1 VFDEVT
7 EFSRHWPLEP
17 FDHPMADD
25 GTFHVYVEDVA
36 ETIDGFQAEDR
47 HGRRAPVCVCQSGLP
62 NVLSPLRSRMLAANV
77 GGRHANLVPRAS
89 EDQPS

>member
-36 ETIDGFQAEDR
+36 ETIDGFKQKIVTADGPRLCVSIRSAER
-47 HGRRAPVCVCQSGLP
+47 PES
-62 NVLSPLRSRMLAANV
+62 LAEP
-77 GGRHANLVPRAS
+77 HACR
-89 EDQPS
+89 